1 MGCDCVEIFQ
11 IVGLALV
18 AATLSVLLKR
28 DRPEIAIQISII
40 SGVVIFLLM
49 VVKVSAVIELLQNLA
64 KKVNIDTVY
73 MTTILKI
80 IGIAYVATFGS
91 EVCRDAGESSIASKI
106 EFGGKVLIMVLAVP
120 ILMAVLDIMVG
131 IIP

>member
-1 MGCDCVEIFQ
+1 MEIFQ

-73 MTTILKI
+73 MTTVLKI